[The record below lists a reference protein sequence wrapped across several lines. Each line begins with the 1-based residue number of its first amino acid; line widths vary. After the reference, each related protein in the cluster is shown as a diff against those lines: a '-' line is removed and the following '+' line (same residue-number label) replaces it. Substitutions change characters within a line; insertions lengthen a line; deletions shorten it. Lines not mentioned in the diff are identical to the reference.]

1 MREEEVD
8 EIVTV
13 QTAGGKPV
21 RVVAEVI
28 SGVWAVHV
36 SLDKAH
42 QIGLGWTLTHVQTGR
57 RIAAF
62 PKRTDAEGAAMELTL
77 QKWSGD
83 LWLAESATEFMHR
96 STQRDREIILEVVR
110 RHGGYRGIQHLTT
123 RGAA

>member
-1 MREEEVD
+1 MD

-13 QTAGGKPV
+13 ETVGGKPV

-83 LWLAESATEFMHR
+83 LWLTESAAEFLSR
-96 STQRDREIILEVVR
+96 STERDRELVHQVVQ
-110 RHGGYRGIQHLTT
+110 RHRGHRGIQQLTT